1 MTKTMISAAAL
12 VAAAAGMASQ
22 ADAGRYY
29 LTAGSDLYTAGFG
42 GAVQSASLGLNSG
55 ARSPAIAFN
64 SAGRLFAAVTQGNGS
79 ADLYEI
85 SNFGPGAFAP
95 SVAFVSDLASA
106 TNSFDFRGT
115 GANERLIGTRNASGS
130 ARYFESTSSAF
141 TAFADAAN
149 ATGIG
154 GGGSFPSTA
163 FDGSVY
169 WAITNGASAANRS
182 ILTVDIGTGIATDTG
197 MNLTFAAGGN
207 ALYGNIQLAGG
218 DFAAGDYYLSFYS
231 NALDMAVIGTV
242 DLTNGMFT
250 EVDRVDVGGV
260 QPQSMGLAIIIPT
273 PLAGG
278 MSAAGLFVL
287 GARRRRNG

>member
-1 MTKTMISAAAL
+1 MTRTMISAAAL
-12 VAAAAGMASQ
+12 VAAAAGLVSQ
-22 ADAGRYY
+22 ADAARFY
-29 LTAGSDLYTAGFG
+29 LTAGSDLYTANFG
-42 GAVQSASLGLNSG
+42 GAVQSGSLGLAAG

-64 SAGRLFAAVTQGNGS
+64 SAGRMFGAVTLSNGT

-85 SNFGPGAFAP
+85 TGFGPNAFAP
-95 SVAFVSDLASA
+95 SAAFVSDLASP

-115 GANERLIGTRNASGS
+115 GSDERLIGTRNATGS

-141 TAFADAAN
+141 TAFADAAS

-163 FDGSVY
+163 FDGATY

-182 ILTVDIGTGIATDTG
+182 ILTVNIATGVATDTG
-197 MNLTFAAGGN
+197 LNLTFAAGGN

-260 QPQSMGLAIIIPT
+260 QPQSMGLAIIIPS

-278 MSAAGLFVL
+278 MSAAGLLAL